1 MPLTGHCLCG
11 AVTYEA
17 GVDQPL
23 ITAYDHCD
31 DCQRQ
36 TGSTYCMFAIA
47 YTKDTQFP
55 LEIYANM

>member
-11 AVTYEA
+11 AVKYTA
-17 GVDQPL
+17 AVDAPL

-36 TGSTYCMFAIA
+36 SGSTYCEF
-47 YTKDTQFP
+47 
-55 LEIYANM
+55 